1 MRRVCFLI
9 PAMLLLMVSPSR
21 ATDRC
26 DRLQKQFGSETPGLD
41 FDYRSWIA
49 AFEDLRHTLMQAEK
63 EKGRQASDYS
73 QMLKTSKD
81 LDCLDSE
88 IQLKSAKPD
97 YDLQMKMKQ
106 AGCRSDSY
114 GRWQIESETNNYRER
129 VRMNKS
135 SCAGADAAHVAELWK
150 QLEGVRSDKAAN
162 EQRET
167 PAVKQADTSQRD
179 GEFCRKIRSVSAA
192 APDLFK
198 SIAGKKI
205 QEDFIQKD
213 KEFGLPQVK
222 MVDLTDIQPYE
233 VAVSVTQPFMSV
245 QPRCEIWVGIQKTVF
260 GKTEPN
266 FYCRWQYEKIR
277 RKELEEKADRLINI
291 VRGCYGQIAEQS
303 SEHSR
308 HAFVGDKTVQ
318 IDGQVY
324 FGDGKPSSIY
334 LHLKKYTPDEDDAC
348 TRYLLNKK
356 QTDYAI
362 CAKKFW

>member
-1 MRRVCFLI
+1 MLRSFLL
-9 PAMLLLMVSPSR
+9 PAMLLFAISPSY

-26 DRLQKQFGSETPGLD
+26 DRLQKQLESETPDFD

-49 AFEDLRHTLMQAEK
+49 AFEDLSHTLMQAET
-63 EKGRQASDYS
+63 EKGRQAGDYS
-73 QMLKTSKD
+73 QMSKTSKD

-88 IQLKSAKPD
+88 IHLKSAKPN

-106 AGCRSDSY
+106 AGCRNGSY
-114 GRWQIESETNNYRER
+114 GRWTIESETNNYRER
-129 VRMNKS
+129 VRGNER
-135 SCAGADAAHVAELWK
+135 SCAGANPAHVAELWK

-167 PAVKQADTSQRD
+167 AAVKQVDTSQRD
-179 GEFCRKIRSVSAA
+179 GEFCEKIRSVSAA
-192 APDLFK
+192 APNLFK
-198 SIAGKKI
+198 SIAGRKI
-205 QEDFIQKD
+205 QEDFIKKD

-233 VAVSVTQPFMSV
+233 VAVSVTQPFMSM
-245 QPRCEIWVGIQKTVF
+245 QPRCEIQVGIQKTIL
-260 GKTEPN
+260 GRIEPN
-266 FYCRWQYEKIR
+266 FYCRWQYDQIR
-277 RKELEEKADRLINI
+277 RKELEGKADRLFNI

-334 LHLKKYTPDEDDAC
+334 LHLKKHTPDEDDAC
-348 TRYLLNKK
+348 VRYLLNKK
-356 QTDYAI
+356 QTDYAS
-362 CAKKFW
+362 CVKKFW